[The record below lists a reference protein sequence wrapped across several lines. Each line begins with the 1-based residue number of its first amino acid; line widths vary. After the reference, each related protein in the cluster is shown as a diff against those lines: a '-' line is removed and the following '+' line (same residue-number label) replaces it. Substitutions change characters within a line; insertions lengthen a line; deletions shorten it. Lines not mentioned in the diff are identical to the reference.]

1 MLDVITVLS
10 GEINFGGDT
19 PSRISTHGGGS
30 AANVA
35 SWAAF
40 SKVASHL
47 VARVGKD
54 AAGQTLL
61 AELKSLKVNSLISIN
76 PGEQTGVVVILV
88 DQIGERT
95 MFPDTAANAGLTL
108 EDLPTLEDFNAVYI
122 SGYALLNE
130 KSRPGVLAM
139 IEQIGSKGLP
149 IFFDPTTVGGMSQA
163 PFVEIRS
170 WLPLMTT
177 LIMNEEEARF
187 VSGEIEIERA
197 LAQLLNLAPNV
208 VIKRGAL
215 GAVGQSRGQELIYV
229 PAFATIVKDTT
240 GAGDAFAGGFIAAW
254 MQKAEMKSALE
265 AGAQS
270 AAQCVAIVGARPQVT
285 TAL

>member
-19 PSRISTHGGGS
+19 PSRISTHGGGA

-35 SWAAF
+35 AWAAY
-40 SKVASHL
+40 SKVASYL
-47 VARVGKD
+47 VARVGND

-61 AELKSLKVNSLISIN
+61 AELKTLKINSLISIN

-88 DQIGERT
+88 DQSGERT

-108 EDLPTLEDFNAVYI
+108 EDLPPLENFSAVYI
-122 SGYALLNE
+122 SGYALINE

-139 IEQIGSKGLP
+139 IEHIGSKGLP

-163 PFVEIRS
+163 PFVEIKS

-177 LIMNEEEARF
+177 LIMNEQEARF
-187 VSGEIEIERA
+187 VSGEMEIERA
-197 LAQLLNLAPNV
+197 LTQLLDLAPNV
-208 VIKRGAL
+208 VIKRGSL
-215 GAVGQSRGQELIYV
+215 GAIGKSRGQELIYM
-229 PAFATIVKDTT
+229 PAFPTIVKDTT

-254 MQKAEMKSALE
+254 MERAEMQSALE
-265 AGAQS
+265 AGGRS